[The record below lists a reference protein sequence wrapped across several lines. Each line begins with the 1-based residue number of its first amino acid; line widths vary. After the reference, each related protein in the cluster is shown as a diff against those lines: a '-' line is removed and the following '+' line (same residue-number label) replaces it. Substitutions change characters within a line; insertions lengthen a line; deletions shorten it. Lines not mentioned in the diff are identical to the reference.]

1 MSVSFRHLEID
12 VLGLDILVG
21 DVLRDD
27 LVGDVSA
34 RRYEIPSRPKM
45 SAQNVRFSDRKSRIS
60 LIELLPLIAFMT
72 RLGESVG
79 GTLSKRC
86 TWSGR
91 MCPCAISMSNV
102 LQISRTSSRS
112 RRPISPRRT
121 GLRYFG
127 MNTKWY
133 WHA

>member
-45 SAQNVRFSDRKSRIS
+45 SAPERTIQRPKVAHQPHRTLALDRIHDAARRERRRNTQQKVHMVRADVPLRDLDVQRLANLSDQ
-60 LIELLPLIAFMT
+60 LP
-72 RLGESVG
+72 
-79 GTLSKRC
+79 
-86 TWSGR
+86 
-91 MCPCAISMSNV
+91 
-102 LQISRTSSRS
+102 
-112 RRPISPRRT
+112 
-121 GLRYFG
+121 
-127 MNTKWY
+127 
-133 WHA
+133 